1 MEDSFY
7 YTLLFQW
14 GKHFHSLDKSFRGM
28 IEKVDVL
35 NLPDSWSGSSKD
47 QHHVLLLKKIV
58 IEYLQS
64 SQRIT

>member
-1 MEDSFY
+1 
-7 YTLLFQW
+7 
-14 GKHFHSLDKSFRGM
+14 M

-35 NLPDSWSGSSKD
+35 NLLDSWSGSSED